1 MRRSSRCVW
10 SQGGKVTIAPD
21 IAPDI
26 LDIREIH
33 KQTAIIAVVGP
44 ATGVDDWHTR
54 I

>member
-1 MRRSSRCVW
+1 VW
-10 SQGGKVTIAPD
+10 SQGGKAT

-44 ATGVDDWHTR
+44 ATGVDDWHTS